1 MSKFYCFRQN
11 NSGGQFIGD
20 VVINIEADSAE
31 EANEIALDNGIY
43 FDGVEEDKDCECC
56 GDRWHRVRE
65 DERYV
70 ADFPHDTGIS
80 LERCNYPY
88 KIIKKEQV

>member
-56 GDRWHRVRE
+56 GDRWYRVR
-65 DERYV
+65 R
-70 ADFPHDTGIS
+70 
-80 LERCNYPY
+80 R
-88 KIIKKEQV
+88 

>member
-11 NSGGQFIGD
+11 NSGGEFIGN

-43 FDGVEEDKDCECC
+43 WGAESSTRKGLKD
-56 GDRWHRVRE
+56 
-65 DERYV
+65 
-70 ADFPHDTGIS
+70 
-80 LERCNYPY
+80 
-88 KIIKKEQV
+88 